1 MAESFDW
8 SLTLQREK
16 KRSTEENK
24 KQKCGEQ
31 NFKEVCDAKKKR
43 QVLDLLVDKA
53 SSLWKQAESA
63 R

>member
-8 SLTLQREK
+8 SLTLHREREK

-31 NFKEVCDAKKKR
+31 NFKEVCDAKKMTSVR
-43 QVLDLLVDKA
+43 LV
-53 SSLWKQAESA
+53 S

>member
-31 NFKEVCDAKKKR
+31 NFKEVCDAKKKKTSVR
-43 QVLDLLVDKA
+43 LV
-53 SSLWKQAESA
+53 S